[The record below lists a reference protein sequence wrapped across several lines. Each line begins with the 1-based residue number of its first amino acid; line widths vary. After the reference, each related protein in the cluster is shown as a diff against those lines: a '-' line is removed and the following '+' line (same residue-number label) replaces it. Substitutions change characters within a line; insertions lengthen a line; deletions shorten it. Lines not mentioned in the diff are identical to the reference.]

1 MKVELTQQVAAAG
14 CAAKL
19 GPGDLAQVLHLLPT
33 FHHPDLL
40 VGTETNDDAGVFR
53 LRPDLAIVNTVDF
66 FTPIVDDPFVFGQ
79 VAAAN
84 ALSDIYAMGAEP
96 KTALNI
102 VGFPKGK
109 MEIEV
114 LVEILKGGA
123 DKVREAGAVVV
134 GGHSIIDPEIKYG
147 LAITGVVHPDQIIRN
162 VGARDGDALVLTK
175 PLGTGIITT
184 SVKQRQLAHGPAA
197 AGHYNAQG
205 PAAAFAR
212 RASAPKEA
220 GHYVRGRE
228 LDERLAGSL
237 RAAVASM
244 TALNADASTIMRR
257 YAVHACSD
265 VTGFGLLGHAQ
276 EMASGSGVTLVVD
289 STALPLLEG
298 APDLA
303 EAGHLTGG
311 CKRNRAYLHDKV
323 VIEASVRPG
332 LVEVAFDPQTSG
344 GLLIALP
351 RNEAARLV
359 EELHAGGIAAAT
371 IIGHVTARQ
380 AHAVRLV

>member
-1 MKVELTQQVAAAG
+1 MIELTQQVAAAG

-19 GPGDLAQVLHLLPT
+19 GPADLAQVLHLLPT
-33 FHHPDLL
+33 FNHPDLL

-53 LRPDLAIVNTVDF
+53 LTPELAIVNTVDF

-109 MEIEV
+109 MDIEV

-123 DKVREAGAVVV
+123 DKVKEAGAVVV

-147 LAITGVVHPDQIIRN
+147 MAVTGVVHPDRIIRN
-162 VGARDGDALVLTK
+162 VGAREGDAVVLTK

-184 SVKQRQLAHGPAA
+184 TVKQLGPAA
-197 AGHYNAQG
+197 AQG
-205 PAAAFAR
+205 P
-212 RASAPKEA
+212 PQG
-220 GHYVRGRE
+220 GHYVQ
-228 LDERLAGSL
+228 
-237 RAAVASM
+237 AAVASM
-244 TALNADASTIMRR
+244 IALNATASTIMRR
-257 YAVHACSD
+257 YPVHACSD

-276 EMASGSGVTLVVD
+276 EMASGSGVTIVLD
-289 STALPLLEG
+289 SLALPLLDG
-298 APDLA
+298 APELA

-311 CKRNRAYLHDKV
+311 CKRNRAYLQDKV
-323 VIEASVRPG
+323 SVDPSVRPG

-351 RNEAARLV
+351 HADAERLVVELRANGVGAATVVGRVISHEAA
-359 EELHAGGIAAAT
+359 
-371 IIGHVTARQ
+371 
-380 AHAVRLV
+380 AVQLA